1 MIPVP
6 AVVEEWKWE
15 NPIWSHDGLMCT
27 GETYTSAVKMTF
39 PFGARERANARE
51 HYWQTKLA

>member
-1 MIPVP
+1 
-6 AVVEEWKWE
+6 
-15 NPIWSHDGLMCT
+15 MCT
-27 GETYTSAVKMTF
+27 GETYKSAVKMTF